1 MRRDNL
7 LLSGLVL
14 ILLGPFLVFSGDPL
28 LGASGVPIS
37 VAGIAL
43 LMWGS
48 ARSRTVNCPRRPSPP
63 GDPPRR
69 IWLMTHA
76 FGTGWTPRSTTPFE
90 PRSCAAHA
98 VMWISS
104 REVDLP
110 HMPALPVI
118 VCCGRR
124 NDSSGTVR
132 RPQEAPR
139 DGRFVAR
146 T

>member
-63 GDPPRR
+63 GDPSTEDLAHDAR
-69 IWLMTHA
+69 IRYRVDTTLDHPIRTTVLCGACGHVDLVEGGRPATHA
-76 FGTGWTPRSTTPFE
+76 CSACHRLLWE
-90 PRSCAAHA
+90 
-98 VMWISS
+98 
-104 REVDLP
+104 E
-110 HMPALPVI
+110 
-118 VCCGRR
+118 
-124 NDSSGTVR
+124 
-132 RPQEAPR
+132 E
-139 DGRFVAR
+139 
-146 T
+146 